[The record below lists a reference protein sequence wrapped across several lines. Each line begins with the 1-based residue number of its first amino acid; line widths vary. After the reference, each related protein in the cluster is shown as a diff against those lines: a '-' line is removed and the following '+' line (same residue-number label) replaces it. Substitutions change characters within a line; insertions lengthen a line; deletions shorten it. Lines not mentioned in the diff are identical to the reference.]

1 MDPPSRPIRLLLL
14 SPKGPLYRHRTGIFR
29 KSLRYAPLT
38 LTTLASL
45 VPKEL
50 DVRVETFDEG
60 VEDLPEDADADLV
73 AMTVITGSAPR
84 AYALA
89 ARFRARGVPVA
100 LGGPH
105 VTLVPE
111 DAAPHADAIVTG
123 YAEETWPQLLR
134 DFARGE
140 MKRRYVQSPT
150 LKLEGLPFPRR
161 DLLAGRPYLTTH
173 VFEATRACVHDC
185 EFCVVPAAWGRK
197 PYQKPV
203 EDVVADIR
211 QHHASRII
219 FIDLNIIADREYAKR
234 LFRALVPLKVKWF
247 GLATT
252 LIVRDRELL
261 DLAQE
266 SGCTGLLIGLES
278 ISAENLK
285 DAHKGFNR
293 PEDYLEMVRLLH
305 ERGISLMGCFVFGM
319 DHDEPDVF
327 LKTAKF
333 AVEAAIDLPRFAI
346 STPFPGTALH
356 HRLEA
361 EGRILTR
368 DWELYDGQHVV
379 FQPKRMSVKELQ
391 EGHEAAW
398 RHAYKAS
405 SIARRLARSRIQLPI
420 SIAANMGY
428 RFYARHLHDHYN
440 CDWFVGQPGAPAR
453 AGTPTL
459 RVRAR

>member
-1 MDPPSRPIRLLLL
+1 MGRETMKLLLL
-14 SPKGPLYRHRTGIFR
+14 SPKGPLYRHRGGIFR

-50 DVRVETFDEG
+50 EADVDIFDEG
-60 VEDLPEDADADLV
+60 VEDIPEDAHADLV
-73 AMTVITGSAPR
+73 AITVITGSAPR

-89 ARFRARGVPVA
+89 AKFRARGIPVV

-105 VTLVPE
+105 VTLVPD

-123 YAEETWPQLLR
+123 YAERSWPQLLR
-134 DFARGE
+134 DFQAGR
-140 MKRRYVQSPT
+140 MKKRYVQDPG
-150 LKLEGLPFPRR
+150 LKLENLPFPRR
-161 DLLAGRPYLTTH
+161 DMLEGRSYLTTH

-197 PYQKPV
+197 PFQKPV

-211 QHHASRII
+211 QHYATRII

-234 LFRALVPLKVKWF
+234 LFRALAPLKVKWF

-252 LIVRDRELL
+252 LITRDKELL
-261 DLAQE
+261 DLAQA

-278 ISAENLK
+278 ISSENLK
-285 DAHKGFNR
+285 DIHKGFNK
-293 PEDYLEMVRLLH
+293 PEDYMDMVRLLH

-356 HRLEA
+356 HRLAA

-379 FQPKRMSVKELQ
+379 FQPKLMTVKELQ

-405 SIARRLARSRIQLPI
+405 SIARRLARARIQLPI
-420 SIAANMGY
+420 AIAANLGY
-428 RFYARHLHDHYN
+428 RFYARHLHDYYN
-440 CDWFVGQPGAPAR
+440 CDWFVGQPVPQAAPVAKAR
-453 AGTPTL
+453 
-459 RVRAR
+459 